1 MSNNAIPCLTH
12 VKRDEEGGRVGAPPL
27 IAFNALIFDVSGST
41 QSMGDAPVEQLHEL
55 MTQLQEDAKT
65 DDRNIQLSLHTFSSA
80 IKQVFPAAKDENS
93 VDMRTFT
100 IPSIAELRNI
110 LRPGGST
117 ALYDAGIQG
126 LDVLERAYD
135 KEVAKIPKSIMN
147 LKPKITKCYVLS
159 TDGYDNTSTA
169 SISDFKKKLLEAK
182 KNGVQPLFLSAN
194 ISSALTE
201 QMGFEKNTTAQ
212 FQPTYQGMTQMLRAT
227 TNALRQYSSGATET
241 IDSQMLTPD
250 IDAVSPPPV
259 TPLAPIQ
266 YDSNG
271 TPMMP
276 GLGGGISPGMGGGI
290 SLRQHAN
297 PTFDNVWGRAPPP
310 LRRY

>member
-1 MSNNAIPCLTH
+1 MSKNAIPCLTH

-41 QSMGDAPVEQLHEL
+41 ESMGDAPVEQLHEL

-100 IPSIAELRNI
+100 IPSIAELRDI

-126 LDVLERAYD
+126 LDILERAYD
-135 KEVAKIPKSIMN
+135 KEVAKIPKGVRALN
-147 LKPKITKCYVLS
+147 PKITKCYVLS
-159 TDGYDNTSTA
+159 TDGYDNSSEA
-169 SISDFKKKLLEAK
+169 SVSDFKKKLLEAK

-227 TNALRQYSSGATET
+227 TNALRQYSSGATES
-241 IDSQMLTPD
+241 IDSQVLTQD
-250 IDAVSPPPV
+250 MDPV
-259 TPLAPIQ
+259 TPPAPPQ
-266 YDSNG
+266 YDSSG

-276 GLGGGISPGMGGGI
+276 GLNPSI

-297 PTFDNVWGRAPPP
+297 IGLGFSPPL

>member
-1 MSNNAIPCLTH
+1 MANQTMTSLTH
-12 VKRDEEGGRVGAPPL
+12 VKRDEDGGRVGAPPL

-41 QSMGDAPVEQLHEL
+41 ESMGDAPVEQLHEL
-55 MTQLQEDAKT
+55 MNQLKEDATK
-65 DDRNIQLSLHTFSSA
+65 DDRNIQLSLHTFSST

-100 IPSIAELRNI
+100 IPSIDELREI
-110 LRPGGST
+110 LRPGGCT

-126 LDVLERAYD
+126 LDVLDRAYD
-135 KEVAKIPKSIMN
+135 KEVAKIPKSVMALN
-147 LKPKITKCYVLS
+147 PKFTKCYVLS

-194 ISSALTE
+194 ISTALTE
-201 QMGFEKNTTAQ
+201 QMGFESNTTAQ

-227 TNALRQYSSGATET
+227 TNALRQYSSGATDT
-241 IDSQMLTPD
+241 IDSQMLTQD
-250 IDAVSPPPV
+250 MDPV
-259 TPLAPIQ
+259 TPPTPPQ

-276 GLGGGISPGMGGGI
+276 GLGSGISPGMGGGI

-297 PTFDNVWGRAPPP
+297 PTFDTVWGRAPPP

>member
-126 LDVLERAYD
+126 LDVLDRAYD

-182 KNGVQPLFLSAN
+182 KNDVQPLFLSAN

-227 TNALRQYSSGATET
+227 TNALRQYSSGATES
-241 IDSQMLTPD
+241 IDSQVLTQD
-250 IDAVSPPPV
+250 MDSVTPPPV
-259 TPLAPIQ
+259 
-266 YDSNG
+266 DSNG